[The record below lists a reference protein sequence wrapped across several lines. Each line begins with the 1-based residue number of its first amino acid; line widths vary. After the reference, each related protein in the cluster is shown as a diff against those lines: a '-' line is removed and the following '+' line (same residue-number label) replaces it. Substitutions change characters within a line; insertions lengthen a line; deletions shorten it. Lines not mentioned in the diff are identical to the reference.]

1 MVASQKVKFKLSQDF
16 WSGDTE
22 LSLGVDSEASL
33 GIGDKGDEF
42 VSDISIVLTVELV
55 VLNLGTS
62 IISVMREIA
71 ISSKAAMTFQF
82 GHIIGTDVIES
93 DFLLWMLLKY
103 TSVMR
108 LKWGRPS

>member
-1 MVASQKVKFKLSQDF
+1 MIASQKVKFKLSQDF

-22 LSLGVDSEASL
+22 LSLGVDRETSL

-42 VSDISIVLTVELV
+42 VSDISIVLTVELI

-62 IISVMREIA
+62 IISVMWEIA
-71 ISSKAAMTFQF
+71 VSSKAAMTFQF

-108 LKWGRPS
+108 LNET